1 MHVPPKHEGAQGTKD
16 ETSEKAS
23 GPLGFKPKTENR
35 GLETTGKEETS
46 VSLET
51 GITETLFR

>member
-1 MHVPPKHEGAQGTKD
+1 MDVPPKHEGAQGTKN

-35 GLETTGKEETS
+35 GLETIGKNKTS
-46 VSLET
+46 VSFKI